1 MSPVSN
7 QNTALFL
14 RGSVIKV
21 RRTCGNA
28 RCKCSRGHLH
38 ETWALSYSYQ
48 GRTRMIPLRDED
60 VAVARQAIQRYKKA
74 MASLELKAIMG
85 IRRLHASVKA
95 AKRRAR

>member
-1 MSPVSN
+1 MPTVSKRN
-7 QNTALFL
+7 SMLFL

-60 VAVARQAIQRYKKA
+60 VAVARRAIQRYQ
-74 MASLELKAIMG
+74 KAIANLESKTILG
-85 IRRLHASVKA
+85 IQRFHASIKA